1 MMHETLF
8 RETFSQLRASD
19 EAKRE
24 VLSMIETRQN
34 RQTRRI
40 GRVVGLAAAL
50 IAALAVTAGAV
61 NLFTDGELFHTF
73 SVIWSDGYKMEL
85 EDEAGNQTTAY
96 LTNAEVVNTDGRVIL
111 QVAGQEIDI
120 TQAMEQEGYYRFE
133 EEQMGLVVEVEGDTK
148 HWTVTQS
155 LEEGNISYSFT
166 GGSEESAG
174 ASEIKTPDAGAAK
187 KDAADIDA

>member
-50 IAALAVTAGAV
+50 IAALAGQKLDITDELEETGSFRRT
-61 NLFTDGELFHTF
+61 FTLEEPQ
-73 SVIWSDGYKMEL
+73 SDGTSIE
-85 EDEAGNQTTAY
+85 
-96 LTNAEVVNTDGRVIL
+96 
-111 QVAGQEIDI
+111 
-120 TQAMEQEGYYRFE
+120 
-133 EEQMGLVVEVEGDTK
+133 
-148 HWTVTQS
+148 HSCTVTVTGS
-155 LEEGNISYSFT
+155 LASWTAIWDY
-166 GGSEESAG
+166 GGGVTYTAAG
-174 ASEIKTPDAGAAK
+174 GRD
-187 KDAADIDA
+187 